1 MANQQGPH
9 NGVTR
14 PVSQS
19 PIPTDPRRYDLD
31 WLRVAAFAILILYH
45 VGMFYVTWDWHV
57 KSRHASDGAEWLM
70 RLVNPW
76 RLPLLFFIS
85 GIAVRF
91 VADAWPPRQLALS
104 RLLRLG
110 VPIVFGMAVVVA
122 PQAWLELVA
131 KGEFSGGFGAFYP
144 RYLDPTSGFSIITP
158 TWNHL
163 WYVVYI
169 LVYTLLLAPL
179 ARPLAALMRG
189 GGHRVTTRLF
199 AGPAGGLVV
208 LAVLALPQIV
218 IDLTIADLYPTTHN
232 LVADWANHAHCIT
245 VFLVGFLLA
254 KDAALWRAVGQSL
267 RLVGSIALVLWVL
280 FAALWLSWDDVRA
293 TVVASPLLSALV
305 RTARIVSTWATI
317 LTLLALAQRY
327 LDRPSRAL
335 RYATE
340 AVFPWYI
347 LHQTVLIAA
356 GVWLTGLGLPAWTEV
371 TLVIASVVIGCALL
385 HELVIRRLWFVRP
398 LFGLRP
404 ARKALPTVTSKAP
417 GDTVR

>member
-1 MANQQGPH
+1 M
-9 NGVTR
+9 
-14 PVSQS
+14 SQS
-19 PIPTDPRRYDLD
+19 PIPTDRRRYDLD

-91 VADAWPPRQLALS
+91 VADAWPPRQLVRS
-104 RLLRLG
+104 RLVRLG
-110 VPIVFGMAVVVA
+110 LPIAFGMAIVIA

-131 KGEFSGGFGAFYP
+131 KGEFSGSFGAFYP
-144 RYLDPTSGFSIITP
+144 HYLDPTSDFSIITP

-189 GGHRVTTRLF
+189 PGGRTTEWLF
-199 AGPAGGLVV
+199 ARPSGGLIA
-208 LAVLALPQIV
+208 LAVLAVPHVV
-218 IDLTIADLYPTTHN
+218 IDLSIADLFPTTHN
-232 LVADWANHAHCIT
+232 LVADWAHHAQCLT
-245 VFLVGFLLA
+245 VFIVGFLLA
-254 KDAALWRAVGQSL
+254 KDLPFWSAVGRGV
-267 RLVGSIALVLWVL
+267 RLVGAIAVALWGL
-280 FAALWLSWDDVRA
+280 FAALWLNWEEIRA
-293 TVVASPLLSALV
+293 IVVASPLLSAAV
-305 RTARIVSTWATI
+305 RTARIVSAWATI

-327 LDRPSRAL
+327 LNRPSRVL

-340 AVFPWYI
+340 AVLPWYI
-347 LHQTVLIAA
+347 LHQTLLVAA
-356 GVWLTGLGLPAWTEV
+356 GVWLTGLGLGVWAEV
-371 TLVIASVVIGCALL
+371 TLVIASVVIGCAVL
-385 HELVIRRLWFVRP
+385 HEFVIRRIWFVRP
-398 LFGLRP
+398 LFGLKP
-404 ARKALPTVTSKAP
+404 
-417 GDTVR
+417 VRRRS